1 MLVLLWRRQGPHVG
15 TVLCECVFVC
25 LDGLVQGWWNST
37 DTWSAGG
44 RVPCQNLHTGKCSAR
59 AGLCCFW
66 TMRCRCRLTA
76 CSAFPAPKMVNQ
88 IRRRDRRGIFRRIG
102 YNEHDSPGRAF
113 TGRAAASTSGVWWLN
128 NDEDAGPNA
137 GCARLRG
144 IGHGRRRTKNLRS
157 SVLVPQRLI
166 FSSSSVV
173 GAPPAEGCVES
184 PATRRGGDRR
194 GPGTA

>member
-15 TVLCECVFVC
+15 TVVSVNAC
-25 LDGLVQGWWNST
+25 LS
-37 DTWSAGG
+37 G
-44 RVPCQNLHTGKCSAR
+44 RTCSRVVELDRHMVSGRPGPMPELTHGEMQSAR

-144 IGHGRRRTKNLRS
+144 IGHGRRRTKKPS
-157 SVLVPQRLI
+157 
-166 FSSSSVV
+166 F
-173 GAPPAEGCVES
+173 
-184 PATRRGGDRR
+184 
-194 GPGTA
+194 